1 MATQPTAGVPSSP
14 ATATVIFNSALPGT
28 DYRLKKQMIVELMQ
42 DEAGRFVVCEPTTGV
57 FHDDVTWPAA
67 LEGFIEAFVNQFETL
82 QRKEKDLSTALAA
95 ELDRFRYLLI
105 PHS

>member
-67 LEGFIEAFVNQFETL
+67 LEGFIETFVNQFETL
-82 QRKEKDLSTALAA
+82 QRKENDLSTALAA